1 MESFLDEKKCPL
13 NKQIDNIDD
22 TIKELNERIGKIAK
36 KTGLSYIISCF
47 DSEKLQKKIGYL
59 DPESVQRKALTQE
72 LVEIRKLVN
81 THETNLKA
89 LRRHNKKS
97 FIFCALIIFLV
108 FLLYAIYVLI
118 YGY

>member
-1 MESFLDEKKCPL
+1 MSFLDEKECPV

-22 TIKELNERIGKIAK
+22 TIKELNERIGEIIQ
-36 KTGLSYIISCF
+36 KTGFINSRFSF
-47 DSEKLQKKIGYL
+47 NSEKLQKKIGYL
-59 DPESVQRKALTQE
+59 DPESVQRKALSQE

-81 THETNLKA
+81 THETNLKT

-97 FIFCALIIFLV
+97 FIFCALFIFLV